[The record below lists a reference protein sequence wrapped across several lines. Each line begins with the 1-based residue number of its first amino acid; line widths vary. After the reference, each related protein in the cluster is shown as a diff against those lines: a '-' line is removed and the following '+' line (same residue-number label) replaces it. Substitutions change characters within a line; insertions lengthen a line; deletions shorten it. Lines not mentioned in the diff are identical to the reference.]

1 MRIKVDSKSKMQED
15 KKADYES
22 LATFIVKTSSPH
34 NTWSFVTLI
43 SMPFSVSFSSLFH
56 KSQNLPDYENH
67 FICSLLS
74 VLQNKSI
81 SLNSTKS
88 HIFLYVGIF
97 DVSWGSLCRVRQK
110 SDHKKASKLSIHGYG
125 GIVCT
130 KQQYISSTST
140 LHMLIE

>member
-1 MRIKVDSKSKMQED
+1 MSGELMRIKVDSKSKMQED

-88 HIFLYVGIF
+88 HIFLYVGLF
-97 DVSWGSLCRVRQK
+97 DVS
-110 SDHKKASKLSIHGYG
+110 
-125 GIVCT
+125 
-130 KQQYISSTST
+130 
-140 LHMLIE
+140 